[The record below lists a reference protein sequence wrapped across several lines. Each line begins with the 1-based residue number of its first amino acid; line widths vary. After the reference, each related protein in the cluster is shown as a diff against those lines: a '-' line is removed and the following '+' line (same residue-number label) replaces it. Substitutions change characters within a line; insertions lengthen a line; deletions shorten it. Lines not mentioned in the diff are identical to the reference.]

1 MDRRRNMEKSQ
12 VKERGKTKKMESAR
26 SERIKQ
32 RRKEEYN
39 AKNKE
44 VKRSAREDN
53 RTWMENKALAADKVA
68 ESGRNK
74 ELYSTMK
81 TIAGERKRQPTGQT
95 RSAEERNTRKS
106 TEMG

>member
-1 MDRRRNMEKSQ
+1 MEKKF
-12 VKERGKTKKMESAR
+12 KERKEAKLKMESAR
-26 SERIKQ
+26 SERLRQ
-32 RRKEEYN
+32 RRKEDYN

-68 ESGRNK
+68 ESGSNK